1 MFTPMS
7 VGHRGRKCTVQLAE
21 ECSGQLFLLPYS
33 SFTAFVIGKKK
44 AEVKHEAFQLPTS
57 VNQFI
62 SFKVEEMGG

>member
-1 MFTPMS
+1 M
-7 VGHRGRKCTVQLAE
+7 VQLAE
-21 ECSGQLFLLPYS
+21 ECSGQLFLLSYS
-33 SFTAFVIGKKK
+33 SFTAFVTGKKK